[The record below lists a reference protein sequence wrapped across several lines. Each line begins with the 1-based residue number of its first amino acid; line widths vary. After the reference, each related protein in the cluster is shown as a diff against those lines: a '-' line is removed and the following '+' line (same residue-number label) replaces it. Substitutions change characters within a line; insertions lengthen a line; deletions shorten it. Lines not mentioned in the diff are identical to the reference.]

1 VTLTMA
7 DKSTHVNITAGDK
20 TISVPTGLFINN
32 KFVPS
37 ISGKKFP
44 SVNPATGKT
53 FAEFYEADKADVDVA
68 VDAAEAAFKSW
79 KNVAPNARAVLI
91 NKLAALIERDL
102 AELALLES
110 IDNGKPAG
118 IAAVA
123 DLPLSIDCLRY
134 YAGWADKIHGKVI
147 DVGPNFQVITRH
159 EPWGVVGQIIPWNFP
174 LLMLAW
180 KWGPA
185 LAAGNCIVLK
195 TSEKTPM
202 TALRVAE
209 LSVEAGFPPGVIN
222 VLSGFGP
229 TAGQAVAEHPRIK
242 KVAFTGS
249 TGIGRKI
256 LEAAAKTNLKKVSL
270 ELGGKSPNIVFKDA
284 DLDKAVATASSAIF
298 FNHGQCCCAGS
309 RLFVQEEI
317 YDEFVAKLVA
327 AAKSW
332 PVGNPLD
339 KDTLHGP
346 LVDEIQ
352 YKRVLGFME
361 AGKKEGATCAV
372 GGDKIERDGF
382 FVQPTVFTD
391 VKDDMTI
398 AQQEIF
404 GPVVCAF
411 KFKTVEEVIE
421 RANSTTY
428 GLAAA
433 IHTTNIN
440 TALKVQTE
448 LNAGTVW
455 VNCYNTFFSS
465 APFGGFNESGL
476 GRELGEYGLNEYTQ
490 IKTVT
495 TAI

>member
-1 VTLTMA
+1 V
-7 DKSTHVNITAGDK
+7 
-20 TISVPTGLFINN
+20 
-32 KFVPS
+32 
-37 ISGKKFP
+37 
-44 SVNPATGKT
+44 
-53 FAEFYEADKADVDVA
+53 
-68 VDAAEAAFKSW
+68 
-79 KNVAPNARAVLI
+79 
-91 NKLAALIERDL
+91 
-102 AELALLES
+102 AELA
-110 IDNGKPAG
+110 
-118 IAAVA
+118 
-123 DLPLSIDCLRY
+123 
-134 YAGWADKIHGKVI
+134 
-147 DVGPNFQVITRH
+147 
-159 EPWGVVGQIIPWNFP
+159 
-174 LLMLAW
+174 
-180 KWGPA
+180 
-185 LAAGNCIVLK
+185 
-195 TSEKTPM
+195 
-202 TALRVAE
+202 
-209 LSVEAGFPPGVIN
+209 VEAGFPAGVIN

-229 TAGQAVAEHPRIK
+229 TAGQAIAEHPRIK

-249 TGIGRKI
+249 TGVGRKI

-284 DLDKAVATASSAIF
+284 DLDKAVATASSGIF

-327 AAKSW
+327 AAKAW

-339 KDTLHGP
+339 KETLHGP

-361 AGKKEGATCAV
+361 AGKKEGATCAA
-372 GGDKIERDGF
+372 GGDKIDREGF
-382 FVQPTVFTD
+382 YVQPTVFTD

-411 KFKTVEEVIE
+411 KFKTIEEVIE
-421 RANSTTY
+421 RANSTSF

-448 LNAGTVW
+448 LQAGTVW

-490 IKTVT
+490 VKTIT